1 MPNEAAQDAWV
12 TYRQAIGEL
21 YQVGGPGRQDADL
34 DSGRLDDVLGHSERL
49 GVELAASMMLDDPAE
64 RELAGLKLLAAA
76 AYDLAIA
83 ADIAAVDDDEP
94 SDTADRAAA
103 NEVLT
108 DPGLRAILD
117 APVGTGWSAIASAER
132 GGRSTDPAEAAAEL
146 RTAVSE
152 FLAEVPEKTAKA
164 CLVSAAGMLGL
175 TDGLLHAAAVVSA
188 REILTSVPEHTPRP
202 LRRAAG
208 LVVAALAKLVAAIG
222 GSQLDEARAVAYEWL
237 AEVKKA
243 EDLMVAG
250 LFGRL
255 YEIARIEEEV
265 DGLLKGAAGKASAA
279 DYNAGLE
286 KMEELLARYDRTMK
300 TVTWVLRAVS
310 LVKVP
315 LLGAVP
321 WGPGALGACYLG
333 AFGYIVCS
341 GGDYVDWYRLGRAD
355 WLDRVPG
362 CRSIVR
368 GVMPAAG

>member
-1 MPNEAAQDAWV
+1 MAA
-12 TYRQAIGEL
+12 
-21 YQVGGPGRQDADL
+21 
-34 DSGRLDDVLGHSERL
+34 
-49 GVELAASMMLDDPAE
+49 DDPAE

-76 AYDLAIA
+76 AYDLVIA
-83 ADIAAVDDDEP
+83 ADAVAAEDDEP
-94 SDTADRAAA
+94 SGTTDRAAA
-103 NEVLT
+103 SEVLT

-117 APVGTGWSAIASAER
+117 APLGTGWSAIAPAQRGARSA
-132 GGRSTDPAEAAAEL
+132 DPAEAAAEL
-146 RTAVSE
+146 RAAVSE

-175 TDGLLHAAAVVSA
+175 ADSLLHAAAVASA
-188 REILTSVPEHTPRP
+188 REILTSVPEHTPRM

-208 LVVAALAKLVAAIG
+208 LVVAALGKLTAAIG
-222 GSQLDEARAVAYEWL
+222 GSQLDEAREVAYEWL

-243 EDLMVAG
+243 EDLVVAG
-250 LFGRL
+250 LLVRL

-265 DGLLKGAAGKASAA
+265 DGLLKGAVGKASAA

-286 KMEELLARYDRTMK
+286 KMEELLARYDRTMN

-310 LVKVP
+310 LVKAP

-341 GGDYVDWYRLGRAD
+341 GGDYVDWYRLGQAG

-368 GVMPAAG
+368 GVLPAAGA